1 MDQNKDMEI
10 RDISRIFEETVKAEK
25 CAAESN
31 ADPSL
36 RHCGESACDCGKTC
50 ASDIAYPALDGIGE
64 DPAALKLI
72 SPAYAG
78 NEGELTAVLQYIYQH
93 ILFDHAGC
101 KDYADIL
108 LKVAIT
114 EMKHLEIL
122 GSLILRL
129 GAAPVYSY
137 LPPYPIN
144 YYSAHAVS
152 YSKVPQKMILDDIE
166 AEQCAIDTYTKMLC
180 RLKNERVAAV
190 IQRIRM
196 DEEMHLATFKC
207 ILKEM
212 TASEN

>member
-1 MDQNKDMEI
+1 MDENKDMEI

-108 LKVAIT
+108 LKGIT
-114 EMKHLEIL
+114 EMKHLKFW
-122 GSLILRL
+122 
-129 GAAPVYSY
+129 AA
-137 LPPYPIN
+137 
-144 YYSAHAVS
+144 
-152 YSKVPQKMILDDIE
+152 
-166 AEQCAIDTYTKMLC
+166 
-180 RLKNERVAAV
+180 
-190 IQRIRM
+190 
-196 DEEMHLATFKC
+196 
-207 ILKEM
+207 
-212 TASEN
+212 

>member
-1 MDQNKDMEI
+1 MDENKDMEI

-129 GAAPVYSY
+129 GADRKSV
-137 LPPYPIN
+137 
-144 YYSAHAVS
+144 V
-152 YSKVPQKMILDDIE
+152 
-166 AEQCAIDTYTKMLC
+166 
-180 RLKNERVAAV
+180 
-190 IQRIRM
+190 
-196 DEEMHLATFKC
+196 
-207 ILKEM
+207 
-212 TASEN
+212 